1 MNAVNS
7 LLPVEQRCLAA
18 AQEAAF
24 ARPLVWWSEGQL
36 ERLVAGARTLFA
48 QWVLDWGL
56 PGAAPGPEVAHE
68 AVPVSVYLDTRDAD
82 SARLVAGPWLALSAD
97 LADQGCWWT
106 LEVPEA
112 GVGIV
117 GDEDSRYGD
126 RVREQAAVAVQA
138 ALFGASSLARNDPQG
153 DVGSSVAGGVCADAV
168 DDWCARLREW
178 FGANEGDASCPSDAM
193 LHGLPEHVRQPW
205 SGAVWLSMGWCW
217 QRFHLVMDF
226 NCAAHLLGQDSAVST
241 QARSGQN
248 ASGAARVPV
257 LLALADETLSMTVEL
272 NPVTIELG
280 NLAGLRIGDVV
291 RTPHALEAPL
301 SVRAEDGTVFCHAFL
316 GKVDEDRA
324 VELLPVDAAN

>member
-1 MNAVNS
+1 MNAVNG
-7 LLPVEQRCLAA
+7 LLAA
-18 AQEAAF
+18 EQQRGTVAQDSAI
-24 ARPLVWWSEGQL
+24 ARPLVWWSAAQL

-56 PGAAPGPEVAHE
+56 PGAVPGAEFVHE
-68 AVPVSVYLDTRDAD
+68 AVPVSAYLDARAAD
-82 SARLVAGPWLALSAD
+82 GARLVAGPWLALSAD
-97 LADQGCWWT
+97 LAAQGCWWT

-117 GDEDSRYGD
+117 GDEDSRHGD
-126 RVREQAAVAVQA
+126 RVREQAAAAVQA
-138 ALFGASSLARNDPQG
+138 ALFGASPLARNDPQG
-153 DVGSSVAGGVCADAV
+153 DVGSSVAGRVCADAV

-178 FGANEGDASCPSDAM
+178 LGANGWDASCPSDAM
-193 LHGLPEHVRQPW
+193 RHGLPEQVRQPW

-226 NCAAHLLGQDSAVST
+226 NCAANLLGQDSAVST
-241 QARSGQN
+241 QAQSGQG

-257 LLALADETLSMTVEL
+257 LSALAGETLSMTVEL

-301 SVRAEDGTVFCHAFL
+301 SVRAEDGTMFCHAFL